1 MNAGAQDA
9 VFWDWERIWKNCKR
23 SRACADPHA
32 RFAFSYY
39 QPVSSRVLV
48 AEFVAQM
55 GPLSVVVAYDPTNQS
70 SAEDREHFYSD
81 LDKGKDQN

>member
-1 MNAGAQDA
+1 M
-9 VFWDWERIWKNCKR
+9 
-23 SRACADPHA
+23 
-32 RFAFSYY
+32 
-39 QPVSSRVLV
+39 

-81 LDKGKDQN
+81 LDKVKTRISGLTMVTGI